1 MSSALV
7 GIGPTPV
14 EVPPVVHTLAG
25 RLRSG
30 ATVVPVWRNEYGG
43 LTVRLEGRGR
53 VPGPDPVGGS
63 ARWSDPAH
71 ARRLS
76 QLNAAQRSSAEPNTA
91 RPSTTR
97 PGTAGTGT
105 ARPTTAGPSPVSRNP
120 AKPNGPS
127 SYLKWVPYATACP
140 DPLAEADRLIWAG
153 SFTDVPRVL
162 DVGRDARGSWLLTE
176 AVEVDGAVAT
186 SAIEPRWRA
195 LAKRSAIAVG
205 VGLRRFHDALPTDTC
220 PFVRTAQ
227 MRVTALATDPT
238 APLAATE
245 RAAIRTALGSPP
257 PVDRFV
263 VCHGDAT
270 VPNTLL
276 DHVGRFAA
284 HVDVGDLGVAD
295 RWSDIAVTT
304 RSVTR
309 RYGPG
314 LEPLVLAAYG
324 VAPDPE
330 RTTYY
335 RALWDAEEAVRARR
349 GASS

>member
-7 GIGPTPV
+7 GISPTPV
-14 EVPPVVHTLAG
+14 EVPPVVHDLAG
-25 RLRSG
+25 RLRPV

-43 LTVRLEGRGR
+43 LTARLEDRRRAPGR
-53 VPGPDPVGGS
+53 
-63 ARWSDPAH
+63 
-71 ARRLS
+71 
-76 QLNAAQRSSAEPNTA
+76 
-91 RPSTTR
+91 TT
-97 PGTAGTGT
+97 GTAGRS
-105 ARPTTAGPSPVSRNP
+105 A
-120 AKPNGPS
+120 
-127 SYLKWVPYATACP
+127 YLKWVPCASACP
-140 DPLAEADRLIWAG
+140 DPFAEADRLTWAG
-153 SFTDVPRVL
+153 SFTAVPRVL
-162 DVGRDARGSWLLTE
+162 AVGRDPHGSWLLTE
-176 AVEVDGAVAT
+176 TVEVGGMLAT

-195 LAKRSAIAVG
+195 LAKRSAVAVG
-205 VGLRRFHDALPTDTC
+205 LGLRRFHDALPTDTC
-220 PFVRTAQ
+220 PFVRTAEL
-227 MRVTALATDPT
+227 RVAALTSTTGTAA
-238 APLAATE
+238 
-245 RAAIRTALGSPP
+245 RASITTTLGSPP
-257 PVDRFV
+257 PVDRLV

-276 DHVGRFAA
+276 DRSGRFAA

-335 RALWDAEEAVRARR
+335 RALWDAEEALRVRRVGQRPGPRCTDQRDPGRR
-349 GASS
+349 RHLRPAS

>member
-1 MSSALV
+1 VSSALV
-7 GIGPTPV
+7 GISPTPV
-14 EVPPVVHTLAG
+14 EVPPVVHALAG

-30 ATVVPVWRNEYGG
+30 ATIVPVWRNEYGG
-43 LTVRLEGRGR
+43 ITVRLEE
-53 VPGPDPVGGS
+53 PQ
-63 ARWSDPAH
+63 PA
-71 ARRLS
+71 AD
-76 QLNAAQRSSAEPNTA
+76 T
-91 RPSTTR
+91 
-97 PGTAGTGT
+97 
-105 ARPTTAGPSPVSRNP
+105 
-120 AKPNGPS
+120 S
-127 SYLKWVPYATACP
+127 SYLKWVPPGAACP
-140 DPLAEADRLIWAG
+140 DPLAEADRLVWAD
-153 SFTDVPRVL
+153 SFAALPRVL
-162 DVGRDARGSWLLTE
+162 DAGRDTYGSWLLTA

-186 SAIEPRWRA
+186 SAIEPQWQG
-195 LAKRSAIAVG
+195 LAARSAIAIG

-227 MRVTALATDPT
+227 LRVAALTTGPT
-238 APLAATE
+238 APLAAAE
-245 RAAIRTALGSPP
+245 RATTAAALGSPP
-257 PVDRFV
+257 PVDRLV

-276 DHVGRFAA
+276 DGVGRFAA

-309 RYGPG
+309 RYGAG

-335 RALWDAEEAVRARR
+335 RALWDVEEAARVGQR
-349 GASS
+349 RRSS

>member
-1 MSSALV
+1 VSSALV
-7 GIGPTPV
+7 GISPTPV
-14 EVPPVVHTLAG
+14 EVPPVVHALAG
-25 RLRSG
+25 RLRSE

-43 LTVRLEGRGR
+43 ITVRLEE
-53 VPGPDPVGGS
+53 PQ
-63 ARWSDPAH
+63 PA
-71 ARRLS
+71 AD
-76 QLNAAQRSSAEPNTA
+76 T
-91 RPSTTR
+91 
-97 PGTAGTGT
+97 
-105 ARPTTAGPSPVSRNP
+105 
-120 AKPNGPS
+120 S
-127 SYLKWVPYATACP
+127 SYLKWVPPGAACP
-140 DPLAEADRLIWAG
+140 DPLAEADRLVWAD
-153 SFTDVPRVL
+153 SFAALPRVL
-162 DVGRDARGSWLLTE
+162 DAGRDTYGSWLLTA

-186 SAIEPRWRA
+186 SAIEPQWQG
-195 LAKRSAIAVG
+195 LAARSAIAIG

-227 MRVTALATDPT
+227 LRVAALTTGPT
-238 APLAATE
+238 APLAAAE
-245 RAAIRTALGSPP
+245 RATIAAALGSPP
-257 PVDRFV
+257 PVDRLV

-276 DHVGRFAA
+276 DGVGRFAA

-309 RYGPG
+309 RYGAG

-335 RALWDAEEAVRARR
+335 RALWDVEEAARVGQR
-349 GASS
+349 RRSS

>member
-1 MSSALV
+1 VSSALV
-7 GIGPTPV
+7 GISPTPV
-14 EVPPVVHTLAG
+14 EVPPVVHALAG

-30 ATVVPVWRNEYGG
+30 ATIVPVWRNEYGG
-43 LTVRLEGRGR
+43 ITVRLEE
-53 VPGPDPVGGS
+53 PQ
-63 ARWSDPAH
+63 PA
-71 ARRLS
+71 AD
-76 QLNAAQRSSAEPNTA
+76 T
-91 RPSTTR
+91 
-97 PGTAGTGT
+97 
-105 ARPTTAGPSPVSRNP
+105 
-120 AKPNGPS
+120 S
-127 SYLKWVPYATACP
+127 SYLKWVPPGAACP
-140 DPLAEADRLIWAG
+140 DPLAEADRLVWAD
-153 SFTDVPRVL
+153 SFAALPRVL
-162 DVGRDARGSWLLTE
+162 DAGRDTYGSWLLTA

-186 SAIEPRWRA
+186 SAIEPQWQG
-195 LAKRSAIAVG
+195 LAARSAIAIG

-227 MRVTALATDPT
+227 LRVAALTTGPT
-238 APLAATE
+238 APLAAAE
-245 RAAIRTALGSPP
+245 RATIAAALGSPP
-257 PVDRFV
+257 PVDRLV

-276 DHVGRFAA
+276 DGVGRFAA

-309 RYGPG
+309 RYGAG

-335 RALWDAEEAVRARR
+335 RALWDVEEAARVGQR
-349 GASS
+349 RRSS

>member
-1 MSSALV
+1 VSSALV
-7 GIGPTPV
+7 GISPTPV
-14 EVPPVVHTLAG
+14 EVPPVVHALAG

-43 LTVRLEGRGR
+43 ITVRLEE
-53 VPGPDPVGGS
+53 PQ
-63 ARWSDPAH
+63 PA
-71 ARRLS
+71 AD
-76 QLNAAQRSSAEPNTA
+76 T
-91 RPSTTR
+91 
-97 PGTAGTGT
+97 
-105 ARPTTAGPSPVSRNP
+105 
-120 AKPNGPS
+120 S
-127 SYLKWVPYATACP
+127 SYLKWVPPGAACP
-140 DPLAEADRLIWAG
+140 DPLAEADRLVWAD
-153 SFTDVPRVL
+153 SFAALPRVL
-162 DVGRDARGSWLLTE
+162 DAGRDTYGSWLLTA

-186 SAIEPRWRA
+186 SAIEPQWQG
-195 LAKRSAIAVG
+195 LAARSAIAIG

-227 MRVTALATDPT
+227 LRVAALTTGPT
-238 APLAATE
+238 APLAAAE
-245 RAAIRTALGSPP
+245 RATTAAALGSPP
-257 PVDRFV
+257 PVDRLV

-276 DHVGRFAA
+276 DGVGRFAA

-309 RYGPG
+309 RYGAG

-335 RALWDAEEAVRARR
+335 RALWDVEEAARVGQR
-349 GASS
+349 RRSS

>member
-14 EVPPVVHTLAG
+14 EVPPVVHDLAG
-25 RLRSG
+25 RLRPV

-43 LTVRLEGRGR
+43 LTARLEDPRR
-53 VPGPDPVGGS
+53 ETGPT
-63 ARWSDPAH
+63 SD
-71 ARRLS
+71 
-76 QLNAAQRSSAEPNTA
+76 
-91 RPSTTR
+91 
-97 PGTAGTGT
+97 TAGRS
-105 ARPTTAGPSPVSRNP
+105 A
-120 AKPNGPS
+120 
-127 SYLKWVPYATACP
+127 YLKWVPRASACP
-140 DPLAEADRLIWAG
+140 DPFAEADRLTWAG
-153 SFTDVPRVL
+153 SFTAVPRVL
-162 DVGRDARGSWLLTE
+162 AVGRDPHGSWLLTE
-176 AVEVDGAVAT
+176 TVEVGGALAT

-205 VGLRRFHDALPTDTC
+205 LGLRRFHDALPTDTC
-220 PFVRTAQ
+220 PFVRTAEL
-227 MRVTALATDPT
+227 RVAALTTTTGAASRAPIATT
-238 APLAATE
+238 
-245 RAAIRTALGSPP
+245 LGSPP
-257 PVDRFV
+257 PVDRLV

-276 DHVGRFAA
+276 DRGGRFAA

-335 RALWDAEEAVRARR
+335 RALWDAEEALRVRRVGQPSPCCPDQRDPGRR
-349 GASS
+349 DPGRRRHLRPAS